1 MSDDIKNRL
10 IKENVPFKAN
20 DSISDYLSDNDRNTI
35 RKNVHKAVE
44 QLLDALVIDR
54 HNDHNTNETAKRVSK
69 MYVDEVFKG
78 RYYPMPK
85 VTEFPNVKQLDELYT
100 VGPITVRS
108 FCSHHFVPI
117 LGKAFVGVI
126 PSGKLIGLS
135 KFNRIIDW
143 IMSRPQIQEESVVQ
157 VADQIEELIEPKA
170 LAVVVNTTHMCMTL
184 RGVKEEECT
193 MTTSVMRGLF
203 ETDTNA
209 RMEFLRFIK

>member
-35 RKNVHKAVE
+35 RKNVHDAVE

-69 MYVDEVFKG
+69 MYVDEVFRG
-78 RYYPMPK
+78 RYYPMPT

-108 FCSHHFVPI
+108 FV
-117 LGKAFVGVI
+117 VI
-126 PSGKLIGLS
+126 
-135 KFNRIIDW
+135 
-143 IMSRPQIQEESVVQ
+143 
-157 VADQIEELIEPKA
+157 
-170 LAVVVNTTHMCMTL
+170 TL
-184 RGVKEEECT
+184 YQY
-193 MTTSVMRGLF
+193 
-203 ETDTNA
+203 
-209 RMEFLRFIK
+209 